1 MANSNEPQDR
11 KPQLSRREA
20 WAYRVGLASAA
31 AFTALGVYLLYYPSD
46 ALTTVFVIMLI
57 VTLGLGLLAG
67 IVAIY
72 AD

>member
-1 MANSNEPQDR
+1 MANTNDSQDR
-11 KPQLSRREA
+11 KSPLTRRET
-20 WAYRVGLASAA
+20 WAYRVGLASMVV
-31 AFTALGVYLLYYPSD
+31 FTGLGAYLLFNPSD

-67 IVAIY
+67 IVAVY